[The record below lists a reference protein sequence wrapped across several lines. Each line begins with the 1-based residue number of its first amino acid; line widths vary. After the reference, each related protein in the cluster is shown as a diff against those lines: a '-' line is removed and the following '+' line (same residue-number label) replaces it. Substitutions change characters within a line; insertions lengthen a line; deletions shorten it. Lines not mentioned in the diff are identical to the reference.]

1 MVQVESIHRHLIEKG
16 MTLAAAESCTGGAFA
31 QAITQM
37 AGASRFFLGSTV
49 VYSLEAKRRLL
60 GIETTDDQV
69 VSEWVALAM
78 AKAAKE
84 RFGADVAVAVTGVAG
99 PTGGTSQTPVGTV
112 CCALCAPKFA
122 RSWRFQTAG
131 NRSQV
136 IQAAVN
142 QLLEALL
149 TV

>member
-1 MVQVESIHRHLIEKG
+1 MVQVESIHRHFVERG
-16 MTLAAAESCTGGAFA
+16 MTLAAAESCTGGSFA
-31 QAITQM
+31 QAITQL
-37 AGASRFFLGSTV
+37 AGASRFFLGSAV

-60 GIETTDDQV
+60 GVETTDDQV
-69 VSEWVALAM
+69 VSEGVALAM
-78 AKAAKE
+78 AQSAKE

-99 PTGGTSQTPVGTV
+99 PTGGTPQIPVGTV
-112 CCALCAPKFA
+112 CCALCAPNVA
-122 RSWRFQTAG
+122 RAWRFHTVG